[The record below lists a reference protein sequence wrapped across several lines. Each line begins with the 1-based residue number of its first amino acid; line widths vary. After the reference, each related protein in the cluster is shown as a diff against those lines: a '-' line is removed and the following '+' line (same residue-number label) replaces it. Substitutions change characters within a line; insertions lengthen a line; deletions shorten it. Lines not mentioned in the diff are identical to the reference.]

1 MASASEVLSI
11 AAKEIG
17 YYAPDDPE
25 PGSKYGRWLAK
36 VFNES
41 WLAGPSKDVWWCCI
55 FVSWCLD
62 QAGVEVP
69 GFPSYNT
76 DYSWSKAK
84 SLGVDVY
91 DAKPGDIV
99 IFDWNMGTPATDHI
113 GFVEKRTGEYTIQ
126 TIEGNTSGTDWG
138 SQYAGNGVHR
148 RSRNLSLVRYCIR
161 PNYDKTSE
169 TPSSSPQTKI
179 ASVKF
184 SYKFGQFTNVRDAP
198 STKTGNQIT
207 YFDAGDSWT
216 FDGVVIA
223 NGYVWATHIGPKT
236 KKRLYTAIATCDFG
250 KLIS

>member
-1 MASASEVLSI
+1 MATASEVLSI
-11 AAKEIG
+11 AEKEIG

-25 PGSKYGRWLAK
+25 PGSKYGRWMAK
-36 VFNES
+36 IFDES
-41 WLAGPSKDVWWCCI
+41 WLAGPSKDVWWCCM

-91 DAKPGDIV
+91 DARPGDIV

-161 PNYDKTSE
+161 PEYTVE
-169 TPSSSPQTKI
+169 TTMAQQSIIPSKLRFTTK
-179 ASVKF
+179 
-184 SYKFGQFTNVRDAP
+184 YEMNVRTEP
-198 STKTGNQIT
+198 SLSSNVETFMAENTT
-207 YFDAGDSWT
+207 WE
-216 FDGVVIA
+216 FDGIIFK
-223 NGYVWATHIGPKT
+223 NGYVWGTYIGPVT
-236 KKRLYTAIATCDFG
+236 KKRLYVALGTTEFI
-250 KLIS
+250 K